1 MKQTVIDVLK
11 NSHTQKIRFT
21 YVGTTGWVLRILP
34 NDFITIALAID
45 NNKIDVQKGGA
56 AAGKARYSIKNNG
69 NSKANTFYL
78 GRNNTSQ
85 TVYDSLLVHESVH
98 AIFDLKGLTMPWL
111 DNEVIAYI
119 AQGFYIMSAGEDAGL
134 SKEALLGLEIAKIF
148 PNIKKDPFF
157 LDELKGSLLTNP
169 MYHDYIRGT
178 FVGDG

>member
-21 YVGTTGWVLRILP
+21 YIGTTGWVFRIVP
-34 NDFITIALAID
+34 NDFMTIALAIQ
-45 NNKIDVQKGGA
+45 NNNIDVQQGGA
-56 AAGKARYSIKNNG
+56 AAGKARYSIKNDG

-78 GRNNTSQ
+78 GRNNTSP

-98 AIFDLKGLTMPWL
+98 AIFDLKGITMPWL

-134 SKEALLGLEIAKIF
+134 SQEALLGLEIAKIF
-148 PNIKKDPFF
+148 KDIKNDPFL
-157 LDELKGSLLTNP
+157 LDELKTSLLSDPT
-169 MYHDYIRGT
+169 YHNYIRGT